1 MPLLFSRIQGTNG
14 SIDVPRLGVPIA
26 EMSGWTLTRRG
37 DVGGEGTG
45 TEAEANYF
53 DLRAV
58 LARVT
63 EGIFRDPDY
72 EKRVILVLKGQ
83 KYLVTQAPGQRTALT
98 GRSLVMEKVEIA
110 KWQTQ

>member
-1 MPLLFSRIQGTNG
+1 MPYLLKEIRGAGGT
-14 SIDVPRLGVPIA
+14 IDVPRLGVPIA
-26 EMSGWTLTRRG
+26 EMANWVLVRRG
-37 DVGGEGTG
+37 EEEVLGGDRT
-45 TEAEANYF
+45 TSEANFF

-72 EKRVILVLKGQ
+72 VKRVILVLKGQ

-98 GRSLVMEKVEIA
+98 GHSLVMEKVEIA
-110 KWQTQ
+110 KWQP